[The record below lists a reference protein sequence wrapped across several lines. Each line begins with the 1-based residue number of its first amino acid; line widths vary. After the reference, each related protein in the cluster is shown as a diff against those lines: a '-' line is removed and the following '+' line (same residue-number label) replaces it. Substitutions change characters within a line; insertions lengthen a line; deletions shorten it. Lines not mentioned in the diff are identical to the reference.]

1 MEKANISRAQQFFT
15 ILVTCTSPLCK
26 RPCHGVST
34 NPMSTKAHEPMP
46 GHNGQ
51 EAGLRPFDDYA
62 WADRKQR
69 NNTFLNFEPDWEAN
83 EIGHIRRGRTPPARL
98 GDKWIGK
105 DKWIGRHPES
115 WTPPAKLGDKRRE
128 TVKTHSRRAGH
139 HQPDWATNQLGDWE
153 THDFEERQPGEAGH
167 HQPDWETNQLG
178 DCMGDTWKTCAE
190 PDTVSQTGREMSSGY
205 FFG

>member
-26 RPCHGVST
+26 RHATQRIDKPDEYKGTRIDARPQRSGSGPST
-34 NPMSTKAHEPMP
+34 LWWLCLSRSETTKQHLFE
-46 GHNGQ
+46 
-51 EAGLRPFDDYA
+51 F
-62 WADRKQR
+62 WARLGGKWNR
-69 NNTFLNFEPDWEAN
+69 THPES
-83 EIGHIRRGRTPPARL
+83 RTPPARL

-153 THDFEERQPGEAGH
+153 THDFEERQPESRTPPARLGNKSIGRLHGRHLEDMRRAGH
-167 HQPDWETNQLG
+167 REPDWERN
-178 DCMGDTWKTCAE
+178 E
-190 PDTVSQTGREMSSGY
+190 
-205 FFG
+205 